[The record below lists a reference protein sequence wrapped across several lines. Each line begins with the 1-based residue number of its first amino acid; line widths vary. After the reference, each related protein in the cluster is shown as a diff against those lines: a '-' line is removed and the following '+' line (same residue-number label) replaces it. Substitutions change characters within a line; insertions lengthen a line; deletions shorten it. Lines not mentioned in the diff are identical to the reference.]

1 MQLRPRLF
9 IIKRYLVLHFDVVD
23 IFFIF
28 NVEKLKLTEKQ
39 IYWRQKIKF
48 PAGAE
53 TNNDIHIHAGFKK
66 KIYRVS
72 LTIHLLEPKTR
83 PFRKIIYT
91 STILFYWNHTSE
103 KTLMYLGYI
112 NQKEKKQLK
121 SRYCHIYTSIDRN
134 IIIYQDDRILF
145 YLMVKSTLRLLF
157 F

>member
-1 MQLRPRLF
+1 MVLAGYLRPRLDTMRLSPRLF

-23 IFFIF
+23 SFFLTF

-39 IYWRQKIKF
+39 ISWRQKIKF

-66 KIYRVS
+66 KKIYRIS
-72 LTIHLLEPKTR
+72 LTINLLEPKTR

-91 STILFYWNHTSE
+91 STILFYWNHTSD

-112 NQKEKKQLK
+112 NQKEKK
-121 SRYCHIYTSIDRN
+121 N
-134 IIIYQDDRILF
+134 N
-145 YLMVKSTLRLLF
+145 
-157 F
+157 